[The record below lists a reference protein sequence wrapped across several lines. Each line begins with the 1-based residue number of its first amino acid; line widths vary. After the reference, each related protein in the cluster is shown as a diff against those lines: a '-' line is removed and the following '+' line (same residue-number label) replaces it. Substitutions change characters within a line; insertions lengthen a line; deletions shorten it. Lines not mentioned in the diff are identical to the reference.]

1 MFFKMLRKP
10 LLVNTGYR
18 LPITVY
24 RLLVTVCWLPIT
36 GILAP
41 TQARAGWLLW
51 EAPKE
56 VAAPEGEKVITSAGE
71 LAGLTPEFAF
81 SRSGKEKIPA
91 NLFFSAG
98 LSASRS
104 FAAQNGWAECETG
117 LVKSTGQ
124 ALKNI
129 YSGQKPSRLFPAKS
143 WLLAK
148 KSQDVSFC
156 GTKGNRFE
164 IYLWRLPFRGPDGK
178 PFWAAAVYGAGAQ
191 DTFNAA
197 LKNSKTK
204 KSKIKN
210 ARSKSEAFL
219 ISIK

>member
-1 MFFKMLRKP
+1 MFFKISKKRLPLTTCRLLLTF
-10 LLVNTGYR
+10 LLVPAT
-18 LPITVY
+18 
-24 RLLVTVCWLPIT
+24 
-36 GILAP
+36 
-41 TQARAGWLLW
+41 ARSGWLLW

-56 VAAPEGEKVITSAGE
+56 VASPTGEKVISSARE
-71 LAGLTPEFAF
+71 LADLAPEFAF
-81 SRSGKEKIPA
+81 SPSGKEKIPA

-129 YSGQKPSRLFPAKS
+129 YSGQKPSRLFPAKN
-143 WLLAK
+143 WLLAEK
-148 KSQDVSFC
+148 LQDISFC

-191 DTFNAA
+191 RTLNAGIKA
-197 LKNSKTK
+197 AKAK
-204 KSKIKN
+204 KQKIKN
-210 ARSKSEAFL
+210 VRTLKADEAFL
-219 ISIK
+219 ILIR